1 MDQVTLMAKGYI
13 DLPALRDRVRRVA
26 LEAALDAGMERAAVD
41 VEVTGGLT
49 PRIVIR
55 IESGANMRVS
65 GPKDTDN

>member
-1 MDQVTLMAKGYI
+1 MGKGFI

-26 LEAALDAGMERAAVD
+26 LEAAVDAGMERVAID

-49 PRIVIR
+49 PRIVIH
-55 IESGANMRVS
+55 IATGANIRVS